1 MLDAPIRPRSE
12 RLVCIDP
19 NRFTQRSDEGLFV
32 LDDLDWFRRLADV
45 PGVAYE
51 KPPGLSPETLPGYGA
66 TPDLQRYE
74 GGASLW
80 WEDGSEITSQSPA
93 SAHAMFDG
101 TRANAERIVQRL
113 QEVLELPGTASDY
126 HFALLSAVDSLY
138 GLRFSEPGALNAV
151 ERFCLLDIQLI
162 EAKPA
167 AFLYATP
174 EGTERYYSFP
184 TLSRLITLYS
194 TEGYLREA
202 MMVVE
207 KAEHFDQ
214 AQQHRERI
222 RARIAAIEAE
232 GEL

>member
-1 MLDAPIRPRSE
+1 M
-12 RLVCIDP
+12 
-19 NRFTQRSDEGLFV
+19 
-32 LDDLDWFRRLADV
+32 LDDLDWYRRFADV

-51 KPPGLSPETLPGYGA
+51 KPPGLSPEKLPGYGA
-66 TPDLQRYE
+66 TPDVHRYD

-80 WEDGSEITSQSPA
+80 WDHGSGITSQSPA
-93 SAHAMFDG
+93 SAHAMFD
-101 TRANAERIVQRL
+101 RAQANAERTVRRL

-138 GLRFSEPGALNAV
+138 GLRFSEPAALDAV

-162 EAKPA
+162 EAKPE
-167 AFLYATP
+167 AFLYETP
-174 EGTERYYSFP
+174 EGPKRYYSFP

-207 KAEHFDQ
+207 KAERFDQ
-214 AQQHRERI
+214 ANQHRERI
-222 RARIAAIEAE
+222 LARIAAAEAE
-232 GEL
+232 DEL